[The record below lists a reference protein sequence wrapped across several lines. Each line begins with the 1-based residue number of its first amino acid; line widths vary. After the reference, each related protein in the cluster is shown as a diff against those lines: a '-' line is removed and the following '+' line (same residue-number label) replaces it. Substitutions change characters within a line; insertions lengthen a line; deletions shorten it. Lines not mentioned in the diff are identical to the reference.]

1 MKILLTLFIM
11 LTHLIGEGVADA
23 EVYLTRENALSKA
36 FPGASEVEKKTLF
49 ISMEEQ
55 KRIEELAKGK
65 LDSRMITFYVGKRDG
80 KVIEYAYLGSHVIR
94 TKLAVFMVVI
104 NPNKTVK
111 SVEVLAFYEPEEY
124 LPTHGWFA
132 QFSGKVLDNRL
143 WPKRD
148 IHAVTGATM
157 SVYSIT
163 MEVRKVLAIYEVV
176 SSRI

>member
-1 MKILLTLFIM
+1 MLTVFIM
-11 LTHLIGEGVADA
+11 LINFLGEGVSDA
-23 EVYLTRENALSKA
+23 RVYLTRESALSRA
-36 FPGASEVEKKTLF
+36 FPEASEIEKKTIF

-55 KRIEELAKGK
+55 KRIEEFAKGK
-65 LDSRMITFYVGKRDG
+65 LDSRMITFYVGKKDG
-80 KVIEYAYLGSHVIR
+80 KAIGHAYLGSQIVR
-94 TKLAVFMVVI
+94 TKYAIFMIVI

-111 SVEVLAFYEPEEY
+111 SAEVLAFYEPEEY
-124 LPTHGWFA
+124 LPAPGWFK

-157 SVYSIT
+157 SVNSIT

-176 SSRI
+176 SSRLSR